1 MARNIEFLNQLE
13 SIIDE
18 RLTTQNSSSY
28 VHSLISSGLDRVL
41 KKVAEESGEVI
52 IGSKN
57 GDKDEILNESADL
70 LFHLLLTLKAQQLSI
85 KDVIQILAQRH
96 DQ

>member
-1 MARNIEFLNQLE
+1 MARNVEFLNQLE

-41 KKVAEESGEVI
+41 KKLQ
-52 IGSKN
+52 KN
-57 GDKDEILNESADL
+57 QER
-70 LFHLLLTLKAQQLSI
+70 LSLHPKMGI
-85 KDVIQILAQRH
+85 KMKF
-96 DQ
+96 